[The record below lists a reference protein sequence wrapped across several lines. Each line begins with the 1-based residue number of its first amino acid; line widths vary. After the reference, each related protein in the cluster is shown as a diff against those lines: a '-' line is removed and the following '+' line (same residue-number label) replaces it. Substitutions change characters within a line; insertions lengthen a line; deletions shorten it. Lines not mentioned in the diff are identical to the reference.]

1 MPTLDWI
8 GKQAV
13 VKHHEEVPFHLLQEV
28 PDLCVGD
35 PGSGNLLVQG
45 DNLLALKALLPYYAG
60 QVKCIYIDPPYNT
73 GNENWVYN
81 DAVNSPEIA
90 AWLGRVVGG
99 ESEDLSRHDKW
110 LCMMYPR
117 LVLLREFL
125 REDGVIFVSID
136 DNEAARLRLVMD
148 EIYGPSNCIGS
159 FVWKRRSSSGMRATP
174 LSVDHEYILAFGR
187 DSSKTV
193 LYGLSMG
200 IESYPYQDERGRYR
214 STDLTV
220 GMTRV
225 ERPNQFYPITNPRTG
240 VVYEANPNRVWRFY
254 PETMSEIIAADLVM
268 WPDEVGGNMTRPRY
282 RTYYDPNKEKPK
294 PVSSWIETKS
304 TAAALISEDEEEFD
318 INILT
323 SGLNQEGARELGLL
337 FEERVFAYPKP
348 VSLLKSLIIAS
359 TRPGDFILDS
369 FAGSGTTAH
378 AVLALNASDG
388 ERHFILVEM
397 EPEIARSVA
406 AERLARVIRGYV
418 RGNRNDSPVDG
429 PGGGFRYCTLGEPL
443 FDAAGEI
450 RPEVSFADL
459 ARHVFFVETG
469 EPLPRDGAC
478 ASPLLGVA
486 RDTAVYLLYNGILRD
501 TTPEA
506 GNVLTPGVLAALPAH
521 FGPKVVYGTGCL
533 LSEARLREEGVT
545 FKQIPY
551 AIATR

>member
-13 VKHHEEVPFHLLQEV
+13 VKHHEEV

-117 LVLLREFL
+117 LVLLKQFL
-125 REDGVIFVSID
+125 RDDGVIFVSID
-136 DNEAARLRLVMD
+136 DNEVASLKLLLD
-148 EIYGPSNCIGS
+148 DIYGRTN
-159 FVWKRRSSSGMRATP
+159 FVGEIVWRNVTDNNPTNISIE
-174 LSVDHEYILAFGR
+174 HEYILCYAKSKVQLEPIWK
-187 DSSKTV
+187 SSAMPIKDE
-193 LYGLSMG
+193 LIRLADEL
-200 IESYPYQDERGRYR
+200 IANYPDKDERQKAFTEWFRANKIYMWPFDRYKYIDDGGIYTG
-214 STDLTV
+214 SQSV
-220 GMTRV
+220 H
-225 ERPNQFYPITNPRTG
+225 NPGKEGYRYD
-240 VVYEANPNRVWRFY
+240 VIH
-254 PETMSEIIAADLVM
+254 PETGKPCRQPLMGYRFPEDTMRQLLKDDRVLFGEDESKIIELKLYVQDYKAKLPSMIELDTRLGANELRAIFPEEKRVFGFSKPSELIADLL
-268 WPDEVGGNMTRPRY
+268 
-282 RTYYDPNKEKPK
+282 
-294 PVSSWIETKS
+294 S
-304 TAAALISEDEEEFD
+304 
-318 INILT
+318 
-323 SGLNQEGARELGLL
+323 
-337 FEERVFAYPKP
+337 FATGKDHL
-348 VSLLKSLIIAS
+348 V
-359 TRPGDFILDS
+359 LDS
-369 FAGSGTTAH
+369 FSGSGTTGH
-378 AVLALNASDG
+378 AVLRLNKQDG
-388 ERHFILVEM
+388 GARRFILVEM
-397 EPEIARSVA
+397 EAAIARDIT
-406 AERLARVIRGYV
+406 AERLRRVIAGY
-418 RGNRNDSPVDG
+418 GDKPG
-429 PGGGFRYCTLGEPL
+429 LGGGFRYCTLGEPL
-443 FDAAGEI
+443 FDGAGEI

-506 GNVLTPGVLAALPAH
+506 GNVLTPGVLAALPTHA
-521 FGPKVVYGTGCL
+521 GPKVVYGTGCL